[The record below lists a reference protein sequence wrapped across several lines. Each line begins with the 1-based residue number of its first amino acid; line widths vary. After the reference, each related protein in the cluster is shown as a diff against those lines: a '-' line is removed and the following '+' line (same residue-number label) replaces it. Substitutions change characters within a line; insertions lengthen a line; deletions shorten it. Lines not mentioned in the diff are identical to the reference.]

1 MPLYNRYTETVSADP
16 ENKTGNKT
24 GIRILPDGSS
34 GLRIWC
40 KRYFRI
46 CRFRT
51 EPESESEELAAI
63 IASSAESFSCWLK
76 EEPVVAMLSHSTKGS
91 AKHADVDKKF

>member
-1 MPLYNRYTETVSADP
+1 MQTEWYPVHATLTADTPETVSADP

-34 GLRIWC
+34 GLRIWR

-46 CRFRT
+46 CRFRLNQN
-51 EPESESEELAAI
+51 PNPEELAAI
-63 IASSAESFSCWLK
+63 AVSPQNQTA
-76 EEPVVAMLSHSTKGS
+76 G
-91 AKHADVDKKF
+91 